1 MLITIKYFGQ
11 IAEVTQ
17 KNEEQIETSA
27 SHISELLDALNQKYK
42 ELKNKDFQIAQN
54 QELVATETKLSGAEI
69 ALLPPFS
76 GG

>member
-17 KNEEQIETSA
+17 KDEEQIETSKG
-27 SHISELLDALNQKYK
+27 SILELLSTLNAKYSDLKHK
-42 ELKNKDFQIAQN
+42 EFQIAQN
-54 QELVATETKLSGAEI
+54 QELVNLETKLTGAEI

>member
-1 MLITIKYFGQ
+1 MQITIKYFGQ

-17 KNEEQIETSA
+17 THEEILEIKNGLVSDLL
-27 SHISELLDALNQKYK
+27 ELLNSKYIG
-42 ELKNKDFQIAQN
+42 LKNKDFQIAQN
-54 QELVATETKLSGAEI
+54 QEIVSIETELSGAEI